1 MSLSWMFISPLFNQ
15 LAQFGGVASQQQIG
29 NSTRLF
35 KARLDK
41 QLLKIVGIGNYQ
53 FLKCISNT

>member
-1 MSLSWMFISPLFNQ
+1 MFISPLFNQ